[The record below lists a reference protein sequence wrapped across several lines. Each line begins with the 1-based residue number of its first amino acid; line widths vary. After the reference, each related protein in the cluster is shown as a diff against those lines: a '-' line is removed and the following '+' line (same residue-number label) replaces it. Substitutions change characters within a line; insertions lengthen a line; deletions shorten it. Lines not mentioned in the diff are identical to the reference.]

1 MREQFDGQVE
11 IIGIAGRDSV
21 GAMEAFVSDTG
32 VGALRHV
39 ADESGDIWR
48 RYEITSQPAWVF
60 INDDGA
66 ASHLLGGL
74 GESGLIDE
82 IEVLLAS

>member
-1 MREQFDGQVE
+1 
-11 IIGIAGRDSV
+11 
-21 GAMEAFVSDTG
+21 
-32 VGALRHV
+32 V
-39 ADESGDIWR
+39 ADERGDIWR

-66 ASHLLGGL
+66 ASRLLGGL